1 MYPSLGFL
9 QFNPPNFNYLKQQDY
24 FNTAGHYCNE
34 SISKE
39 KRKFSESFL
48 AKVEGKITN
57 NYVN

>member
-24 FNTAGHYCNE
+24 FTTADDCCNE

-39 KRKFSESFL
+39 KRKFSESAL
-48 AKVEGKITN
+48 AKV
-57 NYVN
+57 